1 MTDKT
6 TDNIAKKLK
15 EYRLK
20 NKFSQAELAGKA
32 GIAPNTLARLERGE
46 HRASSLTIEKLA
58 KALKVKASDILSY

>member
-20 NKFSQAELAGKA
+20 NNFSQAELAGKA
-32 GIAPNTLARLERGE
+32 GIASNTLARLLRSIA
-46 HRASSLTIEKLA
+46 R
-58 KALKVKASDILSY
+58 